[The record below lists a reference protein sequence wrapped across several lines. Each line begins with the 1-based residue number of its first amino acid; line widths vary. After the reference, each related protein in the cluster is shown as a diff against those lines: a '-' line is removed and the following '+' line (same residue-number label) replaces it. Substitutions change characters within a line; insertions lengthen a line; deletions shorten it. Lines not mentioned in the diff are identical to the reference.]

1 MKFNKEAF
9 DKFCN
14 ILNKLSSITPDL
26 QIVNSKISQI
36 GADTSYNIYV
46 DMSNLIKE
54 PINFGITNLDSKF
67 PILKMMKNTTS
78 DYIEIIE
85 DEKKYIVTDGISD
98 IEMVIPDFSALTT
111 KYNESLRQDINKY
124 PKLIT
129 VDFDKMIIKKLNES
143 IRILGA
149 DNVGVKVDD
158 NKAKFVIVSKAKTSA
173 MNLLSG
179 IDCSEQVFETTVNDE
194 CFKNAVGD
202 NAHIEIY
209 KKSNTV
215 SIISIE
221 TDIDGCYVNYR
232 QMRGAKM

>member
-1 MKFNKEAF
+1 MRFNKDSF

-14 ILNKLSSITPDL
+14 VLSKLSSITPDL

-78 DYIEIIE
+78 DYVDIIE
-85 DEKKYIVTDGISD
+85 DNKKYVITDGISD

-111 KYNESLRQDINKY
+111 KYNDSLRQDIDKY

-143 IRILGA
+143 VRILGA
-149 DNVGVKVDD
+149 DNVGVKADE
-158 NKAKFVIVSKAKTSA
+158 NKAKFVIVSKAKTST

-179 IDCSEQVFETTVNDE
+179 VDCSIPIFETTINDE
-194 CFKNAVGD
+194 CFKNAIGD
-202 NAHIEIY
+202 DVHIDIY
-209 KKSNTV
+209 KKSSIV

-221 TDIDGCYVNYR
+221 TNLEGCYVNYR